1 MSSSEG
7 VSRREFVATVGG
19 AAVGAAVAGATSV
32 NAQAKRRYAIVGT
45 GVRGIGM
52 WGRPI
57 AQQYADVAEFVGL
70 CDINPL
76 RVEVAKK
83 QMGVSCPTFTDFDQM
98 IDKAKPDLLMVTTVD
113 GYHSQYIVRAL
124 ERGLDVMTEKPMTID
139 ETQCQ
144 AVLDAEKKSG
154 KKIIVT
160 FNYRYAPKH
169 QTIKELLMAGTIGKV
184 TSVDFSWY
192 LDTRHGADYFRRWH
206 RLRSKSGSLWV
217 HKATHHFDLINW
229 WLDADPVQ
237 VSAFGSLENYGKN
250 GRVPAH
256 HVPRLSAPV
265 EVRLLLGHHQGQER
279 SPISTSDASR
289 RTAITA
295 TAACSRKTSTSST
308 R

>member
-1 MSSSEG
+1 
-7 VSRREFVATVGG
+7 
-19 AAVGAAVAGATSV
+19 
-32 NAQAKRRYAIVGT
+32 
-45 GVRGIGM
+45 M

-113 GYHSQYIVRAL
+113 GYHSEYIVRAL
-124 ERGLDVMTEKPMTID
+124 ERGVDVMTEKPMAID

-154 KKIIVT
+154 SKIIVT

-169 QTIKELLMAGTIGKV
+169 QTIKELLMSGAIGK
-184 TSVDFSWY
+184 SHRVDFSWF

-217 HKATHHFDLINW
+217 HKATPPLRSGQLVARRGSGPGLGLWQPAELRQERPVPAHDVPRLPT
-229 WLDADPVQ
+229 PVQ
-237 VSAFGSLENYGKN
+237 V
-250 GRVPAH
+250 P
-256 HVPRLSAPV
+256 
-265 EVRLLLGHHQGQER
+265 LLLGHHQGQEPHR
-279 SPISTSDASR
+279 SLCEVR
-289 RTAITA
+289 V
-295 TAACSRKTSTSST
+295 C
-308 R
+308 